1 MASISKRGT
10 KQWNVRIRRKGYP
23 LQTATFEKRE
33 DAETWARDVESK
45 MDKGAFLCT
54 KEAERTTLH
63 EALERYIEEYTPS
76 LADHQREVNRAKFL
90 QKRKIAQMSLAK
102 VRGMDIAAFIK
113 EREAEGVAGNTI
125 RLDLATFSRLFE
137 TARKD
142 WGMEYLDN
150 PVKKARKPKV
160 LRGRERRLQDGEEE
174 RLLKHAPEGF
184 EPVIKFAL
192 ETAMRRGEIAALR
205 WENVKL
211 KESTVFLPKTKNGA
225 ARTVPLSPAALN
237 VLKELP
243 RDIKGSV
250 FRLAPDEITQAMKK
264 ARAGAK
270 IKDLRF
276 HDLRH
281 ESVSRLFERTNLDIM
296 QIQMITGHKTLQMLA
311 RYTHLR
317 AVDLVRSLA
326 ENNFKLHEKQS

>member
-1 MASISKRGT
+1 MASINKRGT

-54 KEAERTTLH
+54 KEAERTSLH
-63 EALERYIEEYTPS
+63 EALDRYIEDYAPS
-76 LADHQREVNRAKFL
+76 LADHKREVNRAKFL
-90 QKRKIAQMSLAK
+90 QKRKIAQMSLARIR
-102 VRGMDIAAFIK
+102 VMDIAAFIK
-113 EREAEGVAGNTI
+113 EREKEGVAGNTI
-125 RLDLATFSRLFE
+125 RLDLATLSRLFE
-137 TARKD
+137 AARAD

-160 LRGRERRLQDGEEE
+160 SKGRERRLQECEEE
-174 RLLKHAPEGF
+174 KLIKHAPEGF
-184 EPVIKFAL
+184 EAVIKFAL

-211 KESTVFLPKTKNGA
+211 KESTVFLPKTKNGS

-237 VLKELP
+237 ILKKLP

-250 FRLAPDEITQAMKK
+250 FRMAPDEITQSMKK

-270 IKDLRF
+270 IENLRF

-281 ESVSRLFERTNLDIM
+281 EAVSRFFEKTSLDIM

-317 AVDLVRSLA
+317 AVDLVKSLA
-326 ENNFKLHEKQS
+326 DNA

>member
-1 MASISKRGT
+1 MASINKRGT

-33 DAETWARDVESK
+33 DAESWARDVESK

-54 KEAERTTLH
+54 KEAERTSIH
-63 EALERYIEEYTPS
+63 EALDRYIEEYAPS

-90 QKRKIAQMSLAK
+90 QKRQIAQMSLAK

-150 PVKKARKPKV
+150 PVKKVRKPKV
-160 LRGRERRLQDGEEE
+160 SRGRERRLQEGEEE
-174 RLLKHAPEGF
+174 QLLKHAPEGF
-184 EPVIKFAL
+184 GPVIKFAL

-211 KESTVFLPKTKNGA
+211 KDSTLFLPKTKNGA

-250 FRLAPDEITQAMKK
+250 FKMAPDEITQAMKS

-270 IKDLRF
+270 LKDLRF

-281 ESVSRLFERTNLDIM
+281 EAVSRLFEKTNLDIM

-317 AVDLVRSLA
+317 AVDLVKSLA
-326 ENNFKLHEKQS
+326 NIVN

>member
-1 MASISKRGT
+1 MASINKRGT

-54 KEAERTTLH
+54 KEAERTSLH
-63 EALERYIEEYTPS
+63 EALDRYIEEYAPS

-160 LRGRERRLQDGEEE
+160 SRGRERRLQDGEEE
-174 RLLKHAPEGF
+174 RLLKHAPENFG
-184 EPVIKFAL
+184 PVIKFAL

-250 FRLAPDEITQAMKK
+250 FRLAPDEITQAMKN

-270 IKDLRF
+270 LKDLRF

-281 ESVSRLFERTNLDIM
+281 EAVSRLFEKTNLDIM

-317 AVDLVRSLA
+317 AVDLVKSLA
-326 ENNFKLHEKQS
+326 TPHRDISA

>member
-1 MASISKRGT
+1 MASINKRGT

-54 KEAERTTLH
+54 KEAERTSLH
-63 EALERYIEEYTPS
+63 EALDRYIKEYAPS

-150 PVKKARKPKV
+150 PVKKARKPKIS
-160 LRGRERRLQDGEEE
+160 RGRERRLQDGEEE
-174 RLLKHAPEGF
+174 KLLKHAPEGF
-184 EPVIKFAL
+184 RPIIQFAL
-192 ETAMRRGEIAALR
+192 ETAMRRGEIASLR

-211 KESTVFLPKTKNGA
+211 KESTLFLPKTKNGA

-250 FRLAPDEITQAMKK
+250 FRLTPDEITQAMKK

-270 IKDLRF
+270 LKNLRF

-281 ESVSRLFERTNLDIM
+281 EAVSRLFEKTNLDIM

-317 AVDLVRSLA
+317 AVDLVKSLA
-326 ENNFKLHEKQS
+326 SNT

>member
-1 MASISKRGT
+1 MASINKRGT

-45 MDKGAFLCT
+45 MDKGAFLCS
-54 KEAERTTLH
+54 KEAERTSLH
-63 EALERYIEEYTPS
+63 EALDRYIEEYAPS

-160 LRGRERRLQDGEEE
+160 SRGRERRLQEGEEE
-174 RLLKHAPEGF
+174 KLLKHAPEGF
-184 EPVIKFAL
+184 APIIKFAL

-270 IKDLRF
+270 LKDLRF

-281 ESVSRLFERTNLDIM
+281 EAVSRLFEKTNLDIM

-317 AVDLVRSLA
+317 AVDLVKSLA
-326 ENNFKLHEKQS
+326 DNAN

>member
-33 DAETWARDVESK
+33 DAEAWARDVESK

-54 KEAERTTLH
+54 KEAERTSLH
-63 EALERYIEEYTPS
+63 EALDRYIEEYAPS

-113 EREAEGVAGNTI
+113 EREAEGVVGNTI

-160 LRGRERRLQDGEEE
+160 SKGRKRRLQEGEEE
-174 RLLKHAPEGF
+174 ILFDNAPEEF
-184 EPVIKFAL
+184 KPVLSFAL
-192 ETAMRRGEIAALR
+192 ETAMRRSEIAGLR
-205 WENVKL
+205 WERVNL
-211 KESTVFLPKTKNGA
+211 KDSTVYLPETKNGA
-225 ARTVPLSPAALN
+225 ARTVPLSPAAIKI
-237 VLKELP
+237 LKGLP
-243 RDIKGSV
+243 KDIKGSV
-250 FRLAPDEITQAMKK
+250 FRMIPDDITQAMRKTREN
-264 ARAGAK
+264 AEEHE
-270 IKDLRF
+270 LLNLHF

-281 ESVSRLFERTNLDIM
+281 EAISRLFERTQLDIM

-317 AVDLVRSLA
+317 AVDLVKSLA
-326 ENNFKLHEKQS
+326 DNVS

>member
-1 MASISKRGT
+1 MASIRKRGT
-10 KQWNVRIRRKGYP
+10 KQWNARIRRKGYP

-33 DAETWARDVESK
+33 DAEAWVRDVESK

-54 KEAERTTLH
+54 KEAERTSLH
-63 EALERYIEEYTPS
+63 EALDRYIEEYAPS

-102 VRGMDIAAFIK
+102 IRGMDIAAFIK

-160 LRGRERRLQDGEEE
+160 SRGRERRLHEGEEE
-174 RLLKHAPEGF
+174 KLLKHAPEGF
-184 EPVIKFAL
+184 GPVIKFAL

-243 RDIKGSV
+243 RDIKGSA
-250 FRLAPDEITQAMKK
+250 FRLTPDEITQAMKK
-264 ARAGAK
+264 TRAGAK
-270 IKDLRF
+270 LKDLRF

-281 ESVSRLFERTNLDIM
+281 EAVSRLFEKTNLDIM

-317 AVDLVRSLA
+317 AVDLVKSLA
-326 ENNFKLHEKQS
+326 ENVN

>member
-1 MASISKRGT
+1 MASINKRGT

-54 KEAERTTLH
+54 KEAERTSLH
-63 EALERYIEEYTPS
+63 EALDRYIEEYAPS

-160 LRGRERRLQDGEEE
+160 SRGRERRLQDGEEE
-174 RLLKHAPEGF
+174 KLLKHAPEDFG
-184 EPVIKFAL
+184 PVIKFAL

-270 IKDLRF
+270 LKDLRF

-281 ESVSRLFERTNLDIM
+281 EAVSRLFEKTNLDIM

-317 AVDLVRSLA
+317 AVDLVKSLA
-326 ENNFKLHEKQS
+326 ETP

>member
-1 MASISKRGT
+1 MASLKKRGS
-10 KQWNVRIRRKGYP
+10 QWNMRIRRAGYP
-23 LQTATFEKRE
+23 FQSATFDTRIE
-33 DAETWARDVESK
+33 AEAWARDIESK
-45 MDKGAFLCT
+45 MDKGIFLCT
-54 KEAERTTLH
+54 KEAERTSLY
-63 EALERYIEEYTPS
+63 EALDRYIVEYAPS
-76 LADHQREVNRAKFL
+76 LADHKREVNRAKFL

-102 VRGMDIAAFIK
+102 VRGMDIATFIK

-160 LRGRERRLQDGEEE
+160 SRGRERRLQDGEEE
-174 RLLKHAPEGF
+174 KLIKHAPEGF
-184 EPVIKFAL
+184 VPVIKFAL

-225 ARTVPLSPAALN
+225 ARTVPLSPSALN

-250 FRLAPDEITQAMKK
+250 FRMVPDDITKAMKK
-264 ARAGAK
+264 TRAGAK
-270 IKDLRF
+270 LKDLRF

-281 ESVSRLFERTNLDIM
+281 EAVSRFFEKTKLDIM

-317 AVDLVRSLA
+317 AVDLVKSLA
-326 ENNFKLHEKQS
+326 ESS

>member
-54 KEAERTTLH
+54 KEAERTSLH

-160 LRGRERRLQDGEEE
+160 SRGRERRLQEGEEE
-174 RLLKHAPEGF
+174 KLLEHAPEGF
-184 EPVIKFAL
+184 GPVIKFAL

-250 FRLAPDEITQAMKK
+250 FRMVPDDITKAMKK
-264 ARAGAK
+264 TRAGAK
-270 IKDLRF
+270 LKDLRF

-281 ESVSRLFERTNLDIM
+281 EAVSRLFERTNLDMM
-296 QIQMITGHKTLQMLA
+296 QIQT
-311 RYTHLR
+311 
-317 AVDLVRSLA
+317 
-326 ENNFKLHEKQS
+326 

>member
-54 KEAERTTLH
+54 KEAERTSLH

-160 LRGRERRLQDGEEE
+160 SRGRERRLQEGEEE
-174 RLLKHAPEGF
+174 KLLEHAPEGF
-184 EPVIKFAL
+184 GPVIKFAL

-250 FRLAPDEITQAMKK
+250 FRMVPDDITKAMKK
-264 ARAGAK
+264 TRAGAK
-270 IKDLRF
+270 LKDLRF

-281 ESVSRLFERTNLDIM
+281 EAVSRLFERTNLDMM

-317 AVDLVRSLA
+317 AVDLVKSLA
-326 ENNFKLHEKQS
+326 ESSG

>member
-1 MASISKRGT
+1 MASINKRGT

-54 KEAERTTLH
+54 KEAERTSLH
-63 EALERYIEEYTPS
+63 EALDRYIEEYAPS

-160 LRGRERRLQDGEEE
+160 SRGRERRLQDGEEE
-174 RLLKHAPEGF
+174 KLLKHAPEGF
-184 EPVIKFAL
+184 GPVIKFAL
-192 ETAMRRGEIAALR
+192 ETAMRRGEIATLR

-225 ARTVPLSPAALN
+225 ARTVPLSPAALS

-270 IKDLRF
+270 LKDLRF

-281 ESVSRLFERTNLDIM
+281 EAVSRLFEKTNLDIM

-317 AVDLVRSLA
+317 AVDLVKSLA
-326 ENNFKLHEKQS
+326 ENTSA

>member
-1 MASISKRGT
+1 MASINKRGT

-45 MDKGAFLCT
+45 MDKGAFLCS
-54 KEAERTTLH
+54 KEAERTSLH
-63 EALERYIEEYTPS
+63 EALDRYIEEYAPS

-160 LRGRERRLQDGEEE
+160 SRGRERRLQDGEEE
-174 RLLKHAPEGF
+174 KLLKHAPEDFG
-184 EPVIKFAL
+184 PVIKFAL

-211 KESTVFLPKTKNGA
+211 KESIVFLPKTKNGA
-225 ARTVPLSPAALN
+225 ARTVPLSPAALS

-250 FRLAPDEITQAMKK
+250 FRMVPDDITKAMKK

-270 IKDLRF
+270 LKDLRF

-281 ESVSRLFERTNLDIM
+281 EAVSRLFEKTNLDIM

-317 AVDLVRSLA
+317 AVDLVKSLA
-326 ENNFKLHEKQS
+326 DNDS